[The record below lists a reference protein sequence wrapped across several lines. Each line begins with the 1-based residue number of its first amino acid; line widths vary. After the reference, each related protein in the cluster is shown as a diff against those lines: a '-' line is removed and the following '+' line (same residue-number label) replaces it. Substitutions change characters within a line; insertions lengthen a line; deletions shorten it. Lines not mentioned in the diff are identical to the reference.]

1 MNKLKINIF
10 SSSRY
15 KLSRREIKR
24 VVKEILA
31 QKGVQTGVLN
41 IAFVG
46 KIKMRRLSRDYKNEN
61 VALPVLT
68 FPYFQ
73 HQTKSEFLLGEI
85 VICYPQAVLLAAERD
100 KPVSKILEFLLTH
113 AVDNLFKQHR

>member
-1 MNKLKINIF
+1 MNKIKINIF

-24 VVKEILA
+24 FVKEILSE
-31 QKGVQTGVLN
+31 KGVQTGVLN

-46 KIKMRRLSRDYKNEN
+46 KIKMKRLSRDYKNEDA
-61 VALPVLT
+61 ALPVLA

-73 HQTKSEFLLGEI
+73 HQNKYEFLIGEI
-85 VICYPQAVLLAAERD
+85 VICYPQAILLAAEKD

-113 AVDNLFKQHR
+113 ALDNLLKEYR